1 MQKVSSQNPGA
12 VTAKAPLTGGRLLVD
27 CLRAQGVDRIFGV
40 PGESYLEVLDA
51 LVDVPGIEF
60 VCTRHEGAAANM
72 AEADGKLT
80 NKPGV
85 CLVTRGPGATHAA
98 IGVHTAAQDST
109 PMLLLVGQVPRDHRG
124 REAWQE
130 IDYGQMFG
138 TVAKW
143 VAEIQ
148 DPARIPE
155 YISRA
160 FAVATSGRPGPVVL
174 SLPEDML
181 SQELP
186 SPVDITTLPLMTG
199 TQGAP
204 APAKVEALLAELRAA
219 QRPLIW
225 VGGSGWTPQ
234 DCVAFQEFVARWD
247 LPVIASFRRQDVL
260 DNRHDNYVG
269 HTGLGLNPKLAARI
283 KSADLIVAA
292 GCRLNDP
299 STNGYATITAPRTQ
313 QRLVHIHA
321 DPDELGRVFAP
332 DLAICSSMHQLLGA
346 LREAQPAGTAP
357 WASWRKE
364 ARQDFLDFTHPVAKT
379 PRAGVDLTAVMGHL
393 SETLPDDTII
403 TNGAGNYTV
412 WVHRYYRYRH
422 PKTQLAPVSGAM
434 GYGLPAAI
442 AAKARFPD
450 RKVVCFAGDGCFLM
464 YPQEISTAVQIGA
477 PIVILLVNN
486 GLYGTIRMHQERYFP
501 GRPIGTDLPPT
512 DFVKLAESF
521 GAYGELVN
529 TTAEF
534 PAALQRALAE
544 PRPALLE
551 LRTDPAQITP
561 EGRITIA
568 QRQDA

>member
-1 MQKVSSQNPGA
+1 M
-12 VTAKAPLTGGRLLVD
+12 
-27 CLRAQGVDRIFGV
+27 
-40 PGESYLEVLDA
+40 
-51 LVDVPGIEF
+51 
-60 VCTRHEGAAANM
+60 HE
-72 AEADGKLT
+72 
-80 NKPGV
+80 
-85 CLVTRGPGATHAA
+85 
-98 IGVHTAAQDST
+98 
-109 PMLLLVGQVPRDHRG
+109 
-124 REAWQE
+124 
-130 IDYGQMFG
+130 
-138 TVAKW
+138 
-143 VAEIQ
+143 
-148 DPARIPE
+148 
-155 YISRA
+155 
-160 FAVATSGRPGPVVL
+160 
-174 SLPEDML
+174 
-181 SQELP
+181 
-186 SPVDITTLPLMTG
+186 
-199 TQGAP
+199 
-204 APAKVEALLAELRAA
+204 
-219 QRPLIW
+219 
-225 VGGSGWTPQ
+225 
-234 DCVAFQEFVARWD
+234 
-247 LPVIASFRRQDVL
+247 
-260 DNRHDNYVG
+260 
-269 HTGLGLNPKLAARI
+269 
-283 KSADLIVAA
+283 
-292 GCRLNDP
+292 
-299 STNGYATITAPRTQ
+299 
-313 QRLVHIHA
+313 
-321 DPDELGRVFAP
+321 
-332 DLAICSSMHQLLGA
+332 LLGA
-346 LREAQPAGTAP
+346 LGEVEPTDTAP

-501 GRPIGTDLPPT
+501 GRPIGTDLPAT

-544 PRPALLE
+544 SRPALLE

>member
-1 MQKVSSQNPGA
+1 
-12 VTAKAPLTGGRLLVD
+12 
-27 CLRAQGVDRIFGV
+27 
-40 PGESYLEVLDA
+40 
-51 LVDVPGIEF
+51 
-60 VCTRHEGAAANM
+60 
-72 AEADGKLT
+72 
-80 NKPGV
+80 
-85 CLVTRGPGATHAA
+85 
-98 IGVHTAAQDST
+98 
-109 PMLLLVGQVPRDHRG
+109 
-124 REAWQE
+124 
-130 IDYGQMFG
+130 
-138 TVAKW
+138 
-143 VAEIQ
+143 
-148 DPARIPE
+148 
-155 YISRA
+155 
-160 FAVATSGRPGPVVL
+160 
-174 SLPEDML
+174 
-181 SQELP
+181 
-186 SPVDITTLPLMTG
+186 MTG
-199 TQGAP
+199 TQAAP
-204 APAKVEALLAELRAA
+204 APAKIEALLVELRAA

-234 DCVAFQEFVARWD
+234 DCAAFQKFVARWD

-260 DNRHDNYVG
+260 DNRHDNYIG

-313 QRLVHIHA
+313 QRLVHIHT

-332 DLAICSSMHQLLGA
+332 DLAICSSMHELLGA
-346 LREAQPAGTAP
+346 LGEVEPTDTAP
-357 WASWRKE
+357 WASWRKQ

-501 GRPIGTDLPPT
+501 GRPIGTDLPAT

-544 PRPALLE
+544 SRPALLE